1 MHPECDVY
9 SIEELARLAQ
19 SLDVL
24 PTQPPPL
31 VTVR

>member
-1 MHPECDVY
+1 MHLECDVY
-9 SIEELARLAQ
+9 SIEDLARLAQ